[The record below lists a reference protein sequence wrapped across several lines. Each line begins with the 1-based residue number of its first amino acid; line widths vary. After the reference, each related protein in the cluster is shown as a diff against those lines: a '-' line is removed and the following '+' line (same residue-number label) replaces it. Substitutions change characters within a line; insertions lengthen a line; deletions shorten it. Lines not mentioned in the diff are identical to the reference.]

1 MINQNFYNLTDTLRQ
16 DMSMNPSKLYD
27 MGQRVSR
34 LVHEKFDYRNVA
46 KMTLGLY
53 DKIMTSGKS

>member
-16 DMSMNPSKLYD
+16 AMSMNTSKLYD
-27 MGQRVSR
+27 MGQRASR
-34 LVHEKFDYRNVA
+34 LVHEKFGYRNVA
-46 KMTLGLY
+46 KMTLELY